1 MIRLKTIDKVLAK
14 IEQWL
19 IMALLTL
26 MVTLTFLHV
35 ALRALY
41 RYAHFQ
47 WANIFLGHVD
57 WTEILVRLLVLWIT
71 LLGASLLTRDNRH
84 IKIDLMST
92 LLPVKWQPLRES
104 ILSIGCVLISA
115 FMLKASIEFLKIE
128 ISFGGQ
134 LFQGF
139 PSWLG
144 QMIIPIGFSLILFR
158 FLLRSIDH
166 TVAFF
171 RGDRV

>member
-1 MIRLKTIDKVLAK
+1 MIRLKAIDEVLAK
-14 IEQWL
+14 IEHWL
-19 IMALLTL
+19 IIAFLTL

-41 RYAHFQ
+41 RYAHLQ
-47 WANIFLGHVD
+47 WANTLLGYVD
-57 WTEILVRLLVLWIT
+57 WTEIIVRLLVLWIT
-71 LLGASLLTRDNRH
+71 LLGASLLTRENRH

-104 ILSIGCVLISA
+104 ILSTGCVLITA

-128 ISFGGQ
+128 ISYGAQ
-134 LFQGF
+134 SFQGF

-144 QMIIPIGFSLILFR
+144 EMIIPIGFSLILFR
-158 FLLRSIDH
+158 FLLRSIHH
-166 TVAFF
+166 TLTFF
-171 RGDRV
+171 RGNEE